1 MAEIENR
8 LERFR
13 RLALVDGLE
22 AAIIQNPENRAYLS
36 GFEGSAGSVLVTLD
50 AAYLLVDFRYLEQA
64 QEQAA
69 GLKVILHQPEI
80 TSTLGVLLAELGVK
94 NLGWEKSFV
103 TLEQRERWESRL
115 EGVVLQPIPDYVSY
129 LRMVKEEEEIGLI
142 RRAAAIADQAF
153 AMVRPAIRP
162 GAVER
167 EVAIELEYAMRRLGA
182 DRYAFDTIVASGPR
196 SAMPHARA
204 SERVMGEGDLVIVD
218 FGAVYNCYCSDCT
231 RTLVLGEMS
240 EQQREVYQTVRDA
253 QEAALRFIRPGVKA
267 SQVDQVARDFIAR
280 RGYGKYF
287 GHSLG
292 HGVGRGVHEEPTL
305 SFRDETILEPGMVVT
320 VEPGIYIPDWG
331 GVRIEDLVLV
341 TPSGAEVLTSAG
353 GFA

>member
-1 MAEIENR
+1 MVEVKSR

-13 RLALVDGLE
+13 RRALVDGLE
-22 AAIIQNPENRAYLS
+22 AAVIQNPENRAYLS
-36 GFEGSAGSVLVTLD
+36 GFEGSAGVVLVTLD

-64 QEQAA
+64 REQAA
-69 GLKVILHQPEI
+69 GLEVIQHQPEI
-80 TSTLGVLLAELGVK
+80 TSTLRELLADLGVK
-94 NLGWEKSFV
+94 NLGWEKNFV
-103 TLEQRERWESRL
+103 TLEQKEKWESKL
-115 EGVVLQPIPDYVSY
+115 EGIELHPIPDHVAY

-153 AMVRPAIRP
+153 AAVQPTIRP
-162 GAVER
+162 GTVER
-167 EVAIELEYAMRRLGA
+167 DVAIDLEFAMRRLGA
-182 DRYAFDTIVASGPR
+182 DRYAFETIIASGPR

-204 SERVMGEGDLVIVD
+204 AERVMEKGDLVIVD
-218 FGAVYNCYCSDCT
+218 FGAVFRCYCSDCT

-240 EQQREVYQTVRDA
+240 DRQREIYDIVRGA
-253 QEAALRFIRPGVKA
+253 KEAALRFIRPGVKA
-267 SQVDQVARDFIAR
+267 SQVDQIARDFIAR
-280 RGYGKYF
+280 RGYGEYF

-305 SFRDETILEPGMVVT
+305 SLRDETILEAGMVVT

-331 GVRIEDLVLV
+331 GVRLEDLVLV
-341 TPSGAEVLTSAG
+341 TPDGAEVLTNAG